1 MERTF
6 LFILGYHE
14 DYITR
19 RLHLSHAGKYDEIA
33 IITPHPLTGAYRRA
47 YYNIEIHLSKI
58 KLKPPKQIP
67 VPTTNTDKAIEII
80 AEETMKL
87 PEPIILDLTG
97 GDRVLTTLTLLTLL
111 LTRRQIEIY
120 IQPETGEPWEIKI
133 PRQVITLIYNPLSPE
148 KQNILK
154 TITTN
159 PGTTIQELAT
169 IHHKTPN
176 TIKTYITQLKKLEL
190 VIQKGRKATLYPTK
204 WAKIITKTK

>member
-19 RLHLSHAGKYDEIA
+19 RLHLSHASRSDEVA
-33 IITPHPLTGAYRRA
+33 LITPYPLTGALKRA

-80 AEETMKL
+80 AEETRKL

-97 GDRVLTTLTLLTLL
+97 GDRLLSTLTLLTLL
-111 LTRRQIEIY
+111 LTRRQVELY

-133 PRQVITLIYNPLSPE
+133 PKQVITLIYNPLSPE

-154 TITTN
+154 TITQN
-159 PGTTIQELAT
+159 PGITIQELAQ
-169 IHHKTPN
+169 IHNKTTN
-176 TIKTYITQLKKLEL
+176 TIRIYITQLKRLEL
-190 VIQKGRKATLYPTK
+190 VIQKGRKASIYPTK